1 MTIYFVGSTVSDFDE
16 YSGSV
21 TYYVD
26 DTSPFQSIRTSNS
39 SPGGFFKTLD
49 TTVTGVMYMSFVYVD
64 WNLSS
69 SLGDFSLSNPPDES
83 SISLWDSEGNNI
95 FFGGFNPNSGNF
107 EGRVQ
112 LRDGSSE
119 DLTIFSNSLM
129 TNGSK
134 VTVRIEPGVGMKF
147 YHNLSEEYSYSGN
160 VGNSAS
166 TTNGV
171 GKIGVGNG
179 DTGSFPDFNNI
190 IAADF
195 DTRYA
200 NIDFVVVN
208 TTASTD
214 TSSSG
219 NSALTP
225 ALVNAYDRDDYET
238 TNLLT
243 FDADGEKV
251 IYPENDTI
259 TIASG
264 YQIEAIVM
272 THSAVRTAASPVP
285 TFTPIV
291 EVSGTE
297 YTGDT
302 TTLTE
307 TRKYIQS
314 QFTTNPATG
323 VAWTE
328 SDLEGLGYGFS
339 LNT

>member
-16 YSGSV
+16 
-21 TYYVD
+21 
-26 DTSPFQSIRTSNS
+26 FS
-39 SPGGFFKTLD
+39 SPINYYDDVSSGLISTANSAGGSFLKDLG
-49 TTVTGVMYMSFVYVD
+49 TTVTGVMYMSVIFERFSASTS
-64 WNLSS
+64 LS
-69 SLGDFSLSNPPDES
+69 DFSLSNPPDES
-83 SISLWDSEGNNI
+83 SISLWDGEGNNI

-107 EGRVQ
+107 EGKVQ
-112 LRDGSSE
+112 LRDGSTE

-129 TNGSK
+129 SNGSK
-134 VTVRIEPGVGMKF
+134 LTVRIEPGVGMSF
-147 YHNLSEEYSYSGN
+147 YVNFSQEYSYSGN

-179 DTGSFPDFNNI
+179 DAGSFPDFKNI
-190 IAADF
+190 LAADF
-195 DTRYA
+195 DTRFA
-200 NIDFVVVN
+200 NVDLVTVN

-214 TSSSG
+214 TSSGG

-225 ALVNAYDRDDYET
+225 SIVTFYDRSDYEV
-238 TNLLT
+238 NHQLF
-243 FDADGEKV
+243 FDANGEKV

-259 TIASG
+259 TLQDGFVVAG
-264 YQIEAIVM
+264 IVM
-272 THSAVRTAASPVP
+272 THSAVRTASSPVP

-291 EVSGTE
+291 KVSTTE
-297 YTGDT
+297 YTGTT

-307 TRKYIQS
+307 STQYIQS